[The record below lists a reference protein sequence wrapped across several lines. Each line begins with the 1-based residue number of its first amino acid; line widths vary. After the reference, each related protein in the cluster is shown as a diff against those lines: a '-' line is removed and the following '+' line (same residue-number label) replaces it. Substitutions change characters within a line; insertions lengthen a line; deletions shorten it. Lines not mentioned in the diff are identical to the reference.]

1 MIAKAFTG
9 HVTQPRDGQRLVF
22 CGSNSVHMT
31 RNDTLAPV
39 QSLRGPSTR
48 LTRSASALSKPVEPD
63 SAVDSPAAERVQVD
77 RPTRS
82 ESDEDAAQDE
92 VVLAELPSQSHD
104 SALSS
109 QARRQ
114 LAKAGSSAF
123 DERDSQMDDHDEE
136 AYDSEAEH
144 DDDMYDDEDNGA
156 DVQMR
161 DEQDELVDEE
171 DEESADD
178 SDVENDSRSEGE
190 IESIRHEID
199 GVEDAVPALADKYQL
214 IDRLGE
220 GAACPAATQASVVA
234 VPLIHVLRLRHV
246 LLRLQSDRSAAPR
259 LRQLSVAPNVAQ
271 GQGVRR
277 RQADLRD
284 EQPDPD
290 PERARVDA

>member
-1 MIAKAFTG
+1 MTE
-9 HVTQPRDGQRLVF
+9 HRDGLRLAC
-22 CGSNSVHMT
+22 CGSDSVHMT
-31 RNDTLAPV
+31 RDDTLAPV

-63 SAVDSPAAERVQVD
+63 SAADSERDQVD

-92 VVLAELPSQSHD
+92 IVLAELPSQSHD

-123 DERDSQMDDHDEE
+123 DERDSWMDDQDGE
-136 AYDSEAEH
+136 AYDSDAEH
-144 DDDMYDDEDNGA
+144 DDDMYDDDDHGA
-156 DVQMR
+156 DVRMQ
-161 DEQDELVDEE
+161 DEEDELVDEE

-199 GVEDAVPALADKYQL
+199 GVEDAVPALTDKYQL

-220 GAACPAATQASVVA
+220 GASCPAATQSQHYRMPADTSLA
-234 VPLIHVLRLRHV
+234 
-246 LLRLQSDRSAAPR
+246 LQARSPPSTKR
-259 LRQLSVAPNVAQ
+259 SICSITYSTTLSGAQ
-271 GQGVRR
+271 C
-277 RQADLRD
+277 
-284 EQPDPD
+284 
-290 PERARVDA
+290 RARARCTSPSSGFT

>member
-1 MIAKAFTG
+1 MCFVVIVAIPYKQHLSLHDGIWSHKFLTS
-9 HVTQPRDGQRLVF
+9 HVTEHRDGQRLF
-22 CGSNSVHMT
+22 FSGLNSVHMT

-39 QSLRGPSTR
+39 KSLRGPSTR
-48 LTRSASALSKPVEPD
+48 LTRSASALSKPVEPNF
-63 SAVDSPAAERVQVD
+63 AADSPAAERVQVD

-123 DERDSQMDDHDEE
+123 DERDFQMDDHDEE

-220 GAACPAATQASVVA
+220 GTSCPAATHS
-234 VPLIHVLRLRHV
+234 
-246 LLRLQSDRSAAPR
+246 
-259 LRQLSVAPNVAQ
+259 
-271 GQGVRR
+271 
-277 RQADLRD
+277 
-284 EQPDPD
+284 
-290 PERARVDA
+290 

>member
-1 MIAKAFTG
+1 MVAGIFTG
-9 HVTQPRDGQRLVF
+9 HVTEHRDGQRFVF
-22 CGSNSVHMT
+22 SGFDSVYMT
-31 RNDTLAPV
+31 RDDTLAPV

-63 SAVDSPAAERVQVD
+63 SAADSPAAERVQVD

-123 DERDSQMDDHDEE
+123 DERDSQMDDYDEE

-156 DVQMR
+156 DVGMR

-199 GVEDAVPALADKYQL
+199 GVEDAVPALTDKYQL

-220 GAACPAATQASVVA
+220 GASCPAAT
-234 VPLIHVLRLRHV
+234 H
-246 LLRLQSDRSAAPR
+246 
-259 LRQLSVAPNVAQ
+259 LS
-271 GQGVRR
+271 
-277 RQADLRD
+277 
-284 EQPDPD
+284 
-290 PERARVDA
+290 

>member
-1 MIAKAFTG
+1 MTE
-9 HVTQPRDGQRLVF
+9 HRDGQRFVF
-22 CGSNSVHMT
+22 SGFDSVYMT
-31 RNDTLAPV
+31 RDDTLVPV

-63 SAVDSPAAERVQVD
+63 SAADSPAAERVQVD

-136 AYDSEAEH
+136 VYDSEAEH

-156 DVQMR
+156 DMEMR

-199 GVEDAVPALADKYQL
+199 GVEDAVPALTDKYQL

-220 GAACPAATQASVVA
+220 GAFCPAATQSPDGCNSADTTLASQA
-234 VPLIHVLRLRHV
+234 
-246 LLRLQSDRSAAPR
+246 RSPPSTKR
-259 LRQLSVAPNVAQ
+259 
-271 GQGVRR
+271 
-277 RQADLRD
+277 
-284 EQPDPD
+284 
-290 PERARVDA
+290 